1 MSELTKLERLEKNV
15 ADAMGVILHSSFVRI
30 DGYMYRVDGHIFE
43 EEEKLVYLL
52 DEDKGNELIYD
63 LDDADDLK
71 VLQNAEFYRLE
82 LIK

>member
-1 MSELTKLERLEKNV
+1 
-15 ADAMGVILHSSFVRI
+15 
-30 DGYMYRVDGHIFE
+30 MYRVDGHIFE